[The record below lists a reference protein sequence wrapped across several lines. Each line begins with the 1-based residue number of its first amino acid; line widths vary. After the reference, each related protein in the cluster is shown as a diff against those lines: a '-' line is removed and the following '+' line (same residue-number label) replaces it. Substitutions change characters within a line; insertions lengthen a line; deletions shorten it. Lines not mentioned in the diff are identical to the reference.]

1 MILLDLLLITIG
13 VSFNR
18 DKSDSHYH
26 NFSSMSWLFIAMLQL
41 YLIFLEIENFMKFC
55 LTVDYLK
62 FWFQLPAICWNHFA
76 TLKSSFIVSC
86 VALQVLAYHWPWTI
100 TKKWKMKVFHANTAV
115 QFLKNRTCIAN
126 TWRTILT
133 VSIQPDYLFLS
144 FFLPSFSV
152 GSAPILSYDPMPF
165 YLSIY
170 ISSYKFLARS

>member
-55 LTVDYLK
+55 VTVDYLK

-86 VALQVLAYHWPWTI
+86 VASQVLAYHWPWTI

-152 GSAPILSYDPMPF
+152 VVPQFFLMILC
-165 YLSIY
+165 LSTFQY
-170 ISSYKFLARS
+170 ISPRTSF